1 MLHLVLPGGGN
12 GLIYPDDNGL
22 LDEDD
27 EDEEDDARNAPAAG
41 HINVNN
47 DIASGVAPGRM
58 SMTLLLLCLRMQQQ
72 TGFLPL

>member
-1 MLHLVLPGGGN
+1 
-12 GLIYPDDNGL
+12 

-27 EDEEDDARNAPAAG
+27 EDEEDDPRNAPAAG